1 MQTNHRDGG
10 FNADIFNP
18 QLMKKLQIVFIQN
31 NEGVILTL
39 AIRLVLAY
47 CSQQSDTS
55 CEDW

>member
-1 MQTNHRDGG
+1 MQINNRDCG
-10 FNADIFNP
+10 FDVDILNP
-18 QLMKKLQIVFIQN
+18 QLMKKLQILFIQN

-39 AIRLVLAY
+39 AVRLVLAH